1 MNSEEMMMM
10 IFKKMD
16 KIDTRLDHLESD
28 IGSMKS
34 DIGSMKS
41 DIGSMKS
48 DIGYLKQKINFVNK
62 KVDDLRIDIK
72 FSQKAIQKDI
82 AKLQDAQDT
91 IIAVLE
97 HQGILN
103 VY

>member
-16 KIDTRLDHLESD
+16 KIDIRLDHLEA
-28 IGSMKS
+28 
-34 DIGSMKS
+34 

-62 KVDDLRIDIK
+62 KVDNLRIDIK